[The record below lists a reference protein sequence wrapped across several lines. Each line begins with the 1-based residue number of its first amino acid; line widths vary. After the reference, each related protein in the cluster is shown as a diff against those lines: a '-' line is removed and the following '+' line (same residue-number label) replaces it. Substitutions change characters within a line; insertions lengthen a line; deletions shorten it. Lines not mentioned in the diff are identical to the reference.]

1 MDFGFIS
8 LNSFRTAQFE
18 EYTYLLGSCFCTEDK
33 KQIEESSQSI
43 LWFTY
48 RTNFPAIGGDGP
60 TSDKGWGCMLR
71 CGQMLLAHALSIVH
85 LGRSWQWRPGSTD
98 ENYRRLL
105 RMFQDKRTSLF
116 SLQQIAQMGVNEGRK
131 LCEWFGPNTISQCLK
146 KLVIYDH
153 WSKLAVHVAMDN
165 VLFASDVRQ
174 LAATVCEDDE
184 PDHDKRPKLD
194 PEVEEKTWRPVLILI
209 PLRLGLNAINRAYLK
224 PIQEF
229 FKLPQCCGIL
239 GGRPNHAVFFTG
251 FSGEELFYLDPHTA
265 QQTVDLEGAQKAA
278 GSSDVEIGTEV
289 TDEKDVILVEEA
301 DGHFQDAQEGEP
313 KVEAF
318 DEFCSEELEEKPVA
332 VERPEEGEKTG
343 ETLESITE
351 DEPPPND
358 FNDASFHC
366 PDLQYMHFNSLD
378 PSLALGFICACE
390 EDFNDLL
397 VVLKEK
403 MLPASKPAIFELM
416 DERPNYWPPYVP
428 YTRAAPPSTCSD
440 KDYEDF
446 AQFDS
451 GDEFEILEP

>member
-98 ENYRRLL
+98 EDYP
-105 RMFQDKRTSLF
+105 
-116 SLQQIAQMGVNEGRK
+116 QMGVNEGRK

-194 PEVEEKTWRPVLILI
+194 PKVEEKTWRPVLILI

-224 PIQEF
+224 PIQVRSFESSSNC
-229 FKLPQCCGIL
+229 PSAAGIL

-265 QQTVDLEGAQKAA
+265 QQTVDLDGGPKVA
-278 GSSDVEIGTEV
+278 GSSDVEVGTEV

-301 DGHFQDAQEGEP
+301 DGRFQDAQEGEA

-332 VERPEEGEKTG
+332 VEQSKDDEKAA
-343 ETLESITE
+343 ETLELISDNE
-351 DEPPPND
+351 EPTND
-358 FNDASFHC
+358 FNDSSFHC

-451 GDEFEILEP
+451 GDEFEILQP